1 MVASNDPMN
10 SFMKKM
16 DSKLKPKNQEVRVPN
31 NINNFRMIE
40 KVVQDGDGRLQTEPL
55 PAFEELSHNSID
67 QINQSEQAIENM
79 SDNSEIETSEDHS
92 VQPVTSQEHK
102 PMPSKSSKAL
112 KATVV
117 KVSDKS
123 PMSKSEKKEQE
134 RLENKAKRGL
144 ADFCES
150 LSEIKELKLYRER
163 ADGTKRTWGEYC
175 LEVYG
180 QTKQNIDKDI
190 RANATL
196 HKIQNMR
203 TFSSPHEL
211 NRSVLLCAASI
222 PEEHL
227 EQSLIHA
234 KEIAGNNKIELSD
247 FKTAYNSI
255 SPPSPQ
261 LDTLTDTFTYDPI
274 VAFIDELTEITKRVR
289 KIKPINIQE
298 CALNENHYNQVI
310 YCISNIQDFLSP
322 VKNDFDVAWQN
333 ILLSFTYNHVNERL
347 SNKTVVNDSPVSTND
362 QQ

>member
-1 MVASNDPMN
+1 MNITCRKVSTMVASNDPMN

-31 NINNFRMIE
+31 NINNLRMIK
-40 KVVQDGDGRLQTEPL
+40 KVVQDGDDRLQTEAL
-55 PAFEELSHNSID
+55 PAFEELSHK
-67 QINQSEQAIENM
+67 NM

-102 PMPSKSSKAL
+102 PMPSKPSKAL

-117 KVSDKS
+117 KLSDKS
-123 PMSKSEKKEQE
+123 PMSKSEKKEQQ

-163 ADGTKRTWGEYC
+163 TDGTKRTWGEYC

-190 RANATL
+190 LANATL
-196 HKIQNMR
+196 HKIQNIGS
-203 TFSSPHEL
+203 FSSPHDL

-234 KEIAGNNKIELSD
+234 KEIAGNSKIELSHL
-247 FKTAYNSI
+247 KSAYNSI
-255 SPPSPQ
+255 SPTRPQ
-261 LDTLTDTFTYDPI
+261 LDTLSDSIKIDPI
-274 VAFIDELTEITKRVR
+274 IAFIDELTEITKRLY
-289 KIKPINIQE
+289 KIKPVNIHE
-298 CALNENHYNQVI
+298 CSLNEDHYKQVVN
-310 YCISNIQDFLSP
+310 CIFLIQDFLSP
-322 VKNDFDVAWQN
+322 IKKDFDFAWDI
-333 ILLSFTYNHVNERL
+333 ILDSHLFNHVNERY

-362 QQ
+362 QP